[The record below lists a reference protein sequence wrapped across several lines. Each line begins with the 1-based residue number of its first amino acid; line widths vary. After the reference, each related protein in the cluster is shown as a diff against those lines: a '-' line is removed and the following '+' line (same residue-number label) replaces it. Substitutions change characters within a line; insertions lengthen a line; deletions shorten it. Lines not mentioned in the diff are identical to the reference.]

1 MLIICNTE
9 WFNFLVDIGTF
20 RSPHDITNI
29 LDQSRSETIISPSH
43 LKQVIK
49 SIEKVENK
57 TSLQVKNN
65 EDLRSKYNKLQ
76 EDNISLT
83 DLMKPIPQDEV
94 TQVKEKFSARNTSKE
109 GMVLMIYRFSLYFL
123 ISFVDKLYNR
133 FVYLYS

>member
-1 MLIICNTE
+1 MCNIE

-29 LDQSRSETIISPSH
+29 PDLSRRDTIISPPH

-57 TSLQVKNN
+57 TPLQVQVKNY

-76 EDNISLT
+76 EENISLI
-83 DLMKPIPQDEV
+83 DLMKPIPQDEAA
-94 TQVKEKFSARNTSKE
+94 QVKEKWSARSTTKK
-109 GMVLMIYRFSLYFL
+109 GAMLMISSSLFSVMCVFC
-123 ISFVDKLYNR
+123 IFCW
-133 FVYLYS
+133 